1 MMIILIE
8 VYDEHLKMCLFPYHS
23 DFCKPC
29 SVPAYSNGD
38 RLVLSGSNHLST
50 GRTTLPVP
58 PSVHFLREGAPTII
72 WVSHSWGLPRS
83 TFTVS
88 SEATSLWHFSG
99 SVDHI
104 ARSDLGLPSAVK
116 ALKALPYLIF
126 SVSTNT
132 TVISDPCEHGLSS
145 TNENRLQ
152 RLLET
157 TMI

>member
-1 MMIILIE
+1 MTIILIE

-88 SEATSLWHFSG
+88 DEATSLWHFSG
-99 SVDHI
+99 SVNHI
-104 ARSDLGLPSAVK
+104 QKGLRSSFRRQSCVSF
-116 ALKALPYLIF
+116 ALPYFFGKHEHYGHLR
-126 SVSTNT
+126 SV
-132 TVISDPCEHGLSS
+132 
-145 TNENRLQ
+145 
-152 RLLET
+152 
-157 TMI
+157 